1 MPVLDISYQGSRTLC
16 GLSCLASSTSH
27 HELRFIRVVAC
38 VTTSVLSVAECYSM
52 VWVDPFVDP
61 FIYQWTFESPLSFQL
76 IGVLAFLWLVPE
88 LQGEGEVP
96 SRLTWHHLSH
106 LLPLSLAF
114 SGQSSLKTMGGP
126 ALPLGLMHED
136 NSVNGLLGCP
146 PGPGLS
152 LTTFRDGRSSSPQ
165 QKRMFFFSPPL
176 TRISQS
182 HKPSVR
188 KHLPWC
194 TTPYLIPGGRGNF
207 GEETASGS
215 LSSIISGPQSRTQRR
230 TVPHRSAPQRGTF
243 PH

>member
-1 MPVLDISYQGSRTLC
+1 MKERFPPGSPGIISPT
-16 GLSCLASSTSH
+16 
-27 HELRFIRVVAC
+27 
-38 VTTSVLSVAECYSM
+38 
-52 VWVDPFVDP
+52 
-61 FIYQWTFESPLSFQL
+61 
-76 IGVLAFLWLVPE
+76 
-88 LQGEGEVP
+88 
-96 SRLTWHHLSH
+96 

-114 SGQSSLKTMGGP
+114 SGQSSLNTMDGP
-126 ALPLGLMHED
+126 PLPLGLMHED
-136 NSVNGLLGCP
+136 SSVNGLLGCP

-165 QKRMFFFSPPL
+165 QKRMFFLSPPL
-176 TRISQS
+176 TRIFQS

-194 TTPYLIPGGRGNF
+194 TAYLVLGRRGNF

-215 LSSIISGPQSRTQRR
+215 LSSIISGPQSRTQSR